1 MKTREY
7 RTLDGSQGLLV
18 EYRAHGKVTVTTEEK
33 VFCIVARDTMMWTGA
48 ARDVMMWTHMCERG
62 RVQ

>member
-18 EYRAHGKVTVTTEEK
+18 EYRAHGKVTVTTEEN
-33 VFCIVARDTMMWTGA
+33 VFCIAARDTMM
-48 ARDVMMWTHMCERG
+48 
-62 RVQ
+62 